1 MNLLKEFSKFYKSHI
16 KLFIVDISCALGIAA
31 LDLIFPLLSRS
42 ILNIYIPERNL
53 RGLITTALVMFTLYF
68 LRGVF
73 NYIVH
78 YWGHVLGVRIEYDM
92 RKKLFGHLQTLDISF
107 FDKSRTGKLMS
118 RLVNDLNLITE
129 LAHHGPE
136 DLFVSLIMLIGSFFI
151 LLNIEWR
158 LTLIIFSF
166 IPFMFIFTLLKSIKM
181 RRKFRDVRE
190 KIAVVNSQ
198 IENSLSGIRVSKAFA
213 NEDYEQEKFNEGN
226 MTFRISRTNA
236 FKTMA
241 EFYAGINFFMNIL
254 TLLTISFGG
263 YYVYKNQINYGDL
276 LAFVLYTSFFM
287 EPIKRLTNFTEQFQ
301 NGMSGFERFSEIM
314 SIKPKIQDSPEAK
327 ELELVNGNISIK
339 NVSFSYEDDSTNK
352 VLSDINI
359 DIQSGK
365 TVALVGPS
373 GGGKTTLCH
382 LIPRF
387 YDVTEGEILIDN
399 NNIRDFTVRS
409 LRNQIGL
416 VQQNVFLFTG
426 TIRENII
433 YGKID
438 ATDAEVIEAAKN
450 ASIHD
455 FITTLPDGYE
465 TYIGE
470 RGVRLSGGQQQRL
483 SIARVFLKNPPI
495 LILDEATSALDNA
508 TEIMIQKSLEKL
520 SKGRTTLVIAH
531 RLSTIKNADEIIV
544 IDDKG
549 IHERGTHEELIQLK
563 GIYSELYNSQFKGF
577 V

>member
-16 KLFIVDISCALGIAA
+16 KLFILDISCALGIAA
-31 LDLIFPLLSRS
+31 LDLIFPLLSRN

-166 IPFMFIFTLLKSIKM
+166 VPFMLIFTLIKSIKM

-254 TLLTISFGG
+254 TLITIAFGG

-327 ELELVNGNISIK
+327 ELDTVNGNISIK

-352 VLSDINI
+352 VLSNINI
-359 DIQSGK
+359 NIESGK
-365 TVALVGPS
+365 TIALVGPS

-409 LRNQIGL
+409 LRSQIGL

-549 IHERGTHEELIQLK
+549 IHERGTHEELLQLK
-563 GIYSELYNSQFKGF
+563 GIYYELYNSQFKGF
-577 V
+577 I

>member
-327 ELELVNGNISIK
+327 ELDTVNGNISIK

-352 VLSDINI
+352 VLSNINI
-359 DIQSGK
+359 NIESGK
-365 TVALVGPS
+365 TIALVGPS

-409 LRNQIGL
+409 LRSQIGL

-549 IHERGTHEELIQLK
+549 IHERGTHEELLQLK
-563 GIYSELYNSQFKGF
+563 GIYYELYNSQFKGF
-577 V
+577 I